1 MGVSAILGTTGLQ
14 PASITIDSSNNVY
27 TANRS
32 DSNVTKITPIG
43 VSTNLPITGTQP
55 LGITIDPYTNLYT
68 ANNGSD
74 NVTIIVQ

>member
-1 MGVSAILGTTGLQ
+1 MPGDIPRQ
-14 PASITIDSSNNVY
+14 PVSITIDSSNNVY
-27 TANRS
+27 TANRGS
-32 DSNVTKITPIG
+32 DNVTKITPTG
-43 VSTNLPITGTQP
+43 VSTNLLITGTQP